1 MSDAANAAVA
11 AAAVLATPG
20 DDPLAIVAA
29 CRAGGCAERD
39 PVRFQVVEALAR
51 RAAAQQGLARQL
63 LVRRVEQRVGEL
75 MQAPH
80 AAAVAMPPAP
90 SAAMLALS
98 GLVDRLGRTTSSVAP
113 PMAVGS
119 ASTSLRLH
127 TTTPPPLKAV
137 ASHPHTWS
145 RLRAQQRLRQA
156 LAQVP
161 AKAGPLN
168 SSHVVHRALQAL
180 HGLSP
185 AYLDAFMAHVDT
197 LLWLEQSAGTAD
209 LPVRPAPR
217 AAPRPAAKPAAKAPA
232 NTTRRR

>member
-1 MSDAANAAVA
+1 MSEPVVIDA
-11 AAAVLATPG
+11 TDPG
-20 DDPLAIVAA
+20 DPLAAVAA
-29 CRAGGCAERD
+29 CRAGGGAERD
-39 PVRFQVVEALAR
+39 PVRFHVIEALAR

-63 LVRRVEQRVGEL
+63 LVQRVDQMVLQL
-75 MQAPH
+75 MQQPPV
-80 AAAVAMPPAP
+80 AAAAGPPAP
-90 SAAMLALS
+90 SAGLLAL
-98 GLVDRLGRTTSSVAP
+98 GALVDRLGRTP
-113 PMAVGS
+113 GS
-119 ASTSLRLH
+119 AAAAAAAVPAPRGSAAPASRLR
-127 TTTPPPLKAV
+127 TAPPPLKAV
-137 ASHPHTWS
+137 ASHPATWQ

>member
-1 MSDAANAAVA
+1 VSGAADIAAES
-11 AAAVLATPG
+11 G
-20 DDPLAIVAA
+20 DPQAIVAA
-29 CRAGGCAERD
+29 CRAGGGAERD
-39 PVRFQVVEALAR
+39 PVRFHVVEGLAR

-63 LVRRVEQRVGEL
+63 MMRRVEQLVGEL
-75 MQAPH
+75 MQAPT
-80 AAAVAMPPAP
+80 AAAVASPPAP
-90 SAAMLALS
+90 PAALLMLS
-98 GLVDRLGRTTSSVAP
+98 GLVDRLGRTPESAAAPASSRATMPSSRLRTAP
-113 PMAVGS
+113 
-119 ASTSLRLH
+119 
-127 TTTPPPLKAV
+127 PPPLKAV
-137 ASHPHTWS
+137 ASHPGTWS

-156 LAQVP
+156 LAHVP

-197 LLWLEQSAGTAD
+197 LLWLEQAAGTAD

-217 AAPRPAAKPAAKAPA
+217 AAPRPAAKPAAKTSA